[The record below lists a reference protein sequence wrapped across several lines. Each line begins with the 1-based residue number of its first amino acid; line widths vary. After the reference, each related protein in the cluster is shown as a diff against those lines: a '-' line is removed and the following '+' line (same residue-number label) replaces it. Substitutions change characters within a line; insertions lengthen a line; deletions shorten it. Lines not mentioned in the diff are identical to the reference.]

1 MALNFSS
8 PNWLKAGKWL
18 LPSSAFIYLFS
29 LFFPWVSDPPNDP
42 DGSWGLALHAAFE
55 HHLQFG
61 RDLVFTFGPWGFL
74 YGGYNPPTFPIAVM
88 VCTLL
93 AFAFWWAGWRVACH
107 FSTNKLFAWF
117 WFIGFAG
124 IAGMRV
130 EQNFDVRM
138 VGWTL
143 LLLFLYFFVED
154 RPISA
159 RQVLLVVLSGM
170 LALTKFT
177 GMIGVTAVVVVIAAD
192 NVFRRR
198 RFPWIVPLFAASI
211 LFFWI
216 VAGQSP
222 SLLWP
227 YLRYSWVLADG
238 YTEAMMWTT
247 AGEIEDMGW
256 LLVATATLIAA
267 TGYAAWVRR
276 RFFGIFPVIGLGA
289 ILFLNFK
296 HVCVRHDQTHEIIGA
311 LQLLLVTL
319 ACLAVTWPV
328 WQKNRWW
335 VWPANFLVLGGIGL
349 FCSSTFNRGYR
360 EAHVPEERL
369 WVDFAW
375 TLNIKNILAPAK
387 LLRDPAHLRK
397 IYGNNL
403 AEVRMKFPLPPIEG
417 GVDVYPWNQ
426 AVLIA
431 HDLRYDPRPVIQSY
445 SAYAPE
451 LAELNAAHLR
461 SAHAPDNILFDIHPL
476 NNNFPSLEDGLSWPE
491 LLTRY
496 DVKDTAGIFMLLKRS
511 ATPREFHLQPFADL
525 PVHFGEPIR
534 LPATNNGPLWAELE
548 INKSVLGSAVST
560 LYKPPMLTLA
570 VSLRDGRQLDFRLVP
585 GMARSGFLL
594 SPLIENNRSFVSL
607 AAVDGGRDLTG
618 LEVTVM
624 TISAVTASGSTRCYQ
639 SPMRLRLYQLD
650 YPRQD
655 LKEMTVE
662 SATQSLPPPPTVR
675 QDKFNRRRKEL
686 L

>member
-8 PNWLKAGKWL
+8 SNWLKAGKWL

-29 LFFPWVSDPPNDP
+29 LFFPWVSGPPFRID
-42 DGSWGLALHAAFE
+42 DSWQLALHVVFE

-61 RDLVFTFGPWGFL
+61 RDLVINFGPWGFL
-74 YGGYNPPTFPIAVM
+74 YGGYYPPTFPIAVM
-88 VCTLL
+88 GWTLL
-93 AFAFWWAGWRVACH
+93 AFVFWWAGWRVACH
-107 FSTNKLFAWF
+107 FSANKLFAWF

-130 EQNFDVRM
+130 EQSVDVRM

-154 RPISA
+154 RPLSA

-177 GMIGVTAVVVVIAAD
+177 GTIGLTAVVVVIAAD

-216 VAGQSP
+216 VAGQSL

-227 YLRYSWVLADG
+227 FLRYSWVLAGG
-238 YTEAMMWTT
+238 YTEAMMCTA

-256 LLVATATLIAA
+256 LLVATATLIAV

-276 RFFGIFPVIGLGA
+276 RFFGVFPVIGLGA

-296 HVCVRHDQTHEIIGA
+296 HVCGRYDQVHEVTGA
-311 LQLLLVTL
+311 LGLLLVTL

-328 WQKNRWW
+328 WRKNRWW
-335 VWPANFLVLGGIGL
+335 VWPAYFLALGGIGL

-360 EAHVPEERL
+360 EAHHPEERL

-375 TLNIKNILAPAK
+375 TLNIKNILAPAR
-387 LLRDPAHLRK
+387 LLRDPAHLQK
-397 IYGNNL
+397 IYGKNL
-403 AEVRMKFPLPPIEG
+403 AEVRMKFPMPRIEG

-426 AVLIA
+426 AALIA
-431 HDLRYDPRPVIQSY
+431 HDLQYDPRPVMS
-445 SAYAPE
+445 SLLTYAPE

-461 SAHAPDNILFDIHPL
+461 SAHAPDNILFDIYPM

-496 DVKDTAGIFMLLKRS
+496 DVQEVTGQFVILKRS
-511 ATPREFHLQPFADL
+511 SRPREYHLSPLADV
-525 PVHFGEPIR
+525 PVR
-534 LPATNNGPLWAELE
+534 LGRPVTVVTNDGPLWAELE
-548 INKSVLGSAVST
+548 INQTFWGAVVAT
-560 LYKPPMLTLA
+560 LYKPPALKLT
-570 VSLRDGRQLDFRLVP
+570 VSLQDGRQLVFQVVP
-585 GMARSGFLL
+585 GMVRSGFLL
-594 SPLIENNRSFVSL
+594 SPLIQDKASFVLLNSP
-607 AAVDGGRDLTG
+607 GGWRNLTG
-618 LEVTVM
+618 LQIKSM
-624 TISAVTASGSTRCYQ
+624 TIFAATQSGSTPCYR
-639 SPMRLRLYQLD
+639 SPLRLRLYRLD
-650 YPRQD
+650 MSDRI
-655 LKEMTVE
+655 
-662 SATQSLPPPPTVR
+662 
-675 QDKFNRRRKEL
+675 
-686 L
+686 

>member
-8 PNWLKAGKWL
+8 SNWLKAGKWL

-29 LFFPWVSDPPNDP
+29 LFFPWVSGPPFRID
-42 DGSWGLALHAAFE
+42 DSWQLALHVVFE

-61 RDLVFTFGPWGFL
+61 RDLVINFGPWGFL
-74 YGGYNPPTFPIAVM
+74 YGGYYPPTFPIAVM
-88 VCTLL
+88 GWTLL
-93 AFAFWWAGWRVACH
+93 AFVFWWAGWRVACH
-107 FSTNKLFAWF
+107 FSANKLFAWF

-130 EQNFDVRM
+130 EQSVDVRM

-154 RPISA
+154 RPLSA

-177 GMIGVTAVVVVIAAD
+177 SMIGLTAVVVVIAAD

-216 VAGQSP
+216 VAGQSL

-227 YLRYSWVLADG
+227 FLRYSWVLAGG
-238 YTEAMMWTT
+238 YTEAMMCTA

-256 LLVATATLIAA
+256 LLMATATLIAV

-296 HVCVRHDQTHEIIGA
+296 HVCVRYDPTHEIIGA
-311 LQLLLVTL
+311 LELLLVTL

-328 WQKNRWW
+328 WPKNRWW
-335 VWPANFLVLGGIGL
+335 VWPANILAVGGMGL

-360 EAHVPEERL
+360 EAHHPEERL

-375 TLNIKNILAPAK
+375 TLNIKNILAPAR
-387 LLRDPAHLRK
+387 LLRDPAHLQK
-397 IYGNNL
+397 IYGKNL
-403 AEVRMKFPLPPIEG
+403 AEVRMKFPMPRIEG

-426 AVLIA
+426 AALIA
-431 HDLRYDPRPVIQSY
+431 HDLQYDPRPVMS
-445 SAYAPE
+445 SLLTYAPE

-461 SAHAPDNILFDIHPL
+461 SAHAPDNILFDINPM

-496 DVKDTAGIFMLLKRS
+496 DVQEVTGQFVILKRS
-511 ATPREFHLQPFADL
+511 SRPREYHLSPLADV
-525 PVHFGEPIR
+525 PVR
-534 LPATNNGPLWAELE
+534 LGRPVTVVTNDGPLWAELE
-548 INKSVLGSAVST
+548 INQTFWGAVVAT
-560 LYKPPMLTLA
+560 LYKPPALKLT
-570 VSLRDGRQLDFRLVP
+570 VSLQDGRQLVFQVVP

-594 SPLIENNRSFVSL
+594 SPLIQDKASFVLLNSP
-607 AAVDGGRDLTG
+607 GGWRNLTG
-618 LEVTVM
+618 LQIKSM
-624 TISAVTASGSTRCYQ
+624 TIFAATQSGSTPCYR
-639 SPMRLRLYQLD
+639 SPLRLRLYRLD
-650 YPRQD
+650 MPDRI
-655 LKEMTVE
+655 
-662 SATQSLPPPPTVR
+662 
-675 QDKFNRRRKEL
+675 
-686 L
+686 

>member
-8 PNWLKAGKWL
+8 SNWLKAGKWL

-29 LFFPWVSDPPNDP
+29 LFFPWVSGPPFRID
-42 DGSWGLALHAAFE
+42 DSWQLALHVVFE

-61 RDLVFTFGPWGFL
+61 RDLVINFGPWGFL
-74 YGGYNPPTFPIAVM
+74 YGGYYPPTFPIAVM
-88 VCTLL
+88 GWTLL
-93 AFAFWWAGWRVACH
+93 AFVFWWAGWRVACH
-107 FSTNKLFAWF
+107 FSANKLFAWF

-130 EQNFDVRM
+130 EQSVDVRM

-154 RPISA
+154 RPLSA

-177 GMIGVTAVVVVIAAD
+177 GTIGLTAVVVVIAAD

-216 VAGQSP
+216 VAGQSL

-227 YLRYSWVLADG
+227 FLRYSWVLAGG
-238 YTEAMMWTT
+238 YTEAMMCTA

-256 LLVATATLIAA
+256 LLVATATLIAV

-276 RFFGIFPVIGLGA
+276 RFFGVFPVIGLGA

-296 HVCVRHDQTHEIIGA
+296 HVCGRYDQVHEVTGA
-311 LQLLLVTL
+311 LGLLLVTL

-328 WQKNRWW
+328 WRKNRWW
-335 VWPANFLVLGGIGL
+335 VWPAYFLALGGIGL

-360 EAHVPEERL
+360 EAHHPEERL

-375 TLNIKNILAPAK
+375 TLNIKNILAPAR
-387 LLRDPAHLRK
+387 LLRDPAHLQK
-397 IYGNNL
+397 IYGKNL
-403 AEVRMKFPLPPIEG
+403 AEVRMKFPMPRIEG

-426 AVLIA
+426 AALIA
-431 HDLRYDPRPVIQSY
+431 HDLQYDPRPVMS
-445 SAYAPE
+445 SLLTYAPE

-461 SAHAPDNILFDIHPL
+461 SAHAPDNILFDIYPM

-496 DVKDTAGIFMLLKRS
+496 DVQEVTGQFVILKRS
-511 ATPREFHLQPFADL
+511 SRPREYHLSPLADV
-525 PVHFGEPIR
+525 PVR
-534 LPATNNGPLWAELE
+534 LGRPVTVVTNDGPLWAELE
-548 INKSVLGSAVST
+548 INQTFWGAVVAT
-560 LYKPPMLTLA
+560 LYKPPALKLT
-570 VSLRDGRQLDFRLVP
+570 VSLQDGRQLVFQVVP
-585 GMARSGFLL
+585 GMVRSGFLL
-594 SPLIENNRSFVSL
+594 SPLIQDKASFVLLNSP
-607 AAVDGGRDLTG
+607 GGWRNLTG
-618 LEVTVM
+618 LQIKSM
-624 TISAVTASGSTRCYQ
+624 TIFAATQSGSTPCYR
-639 SPMRLRLYQLD
+639 SPLRLRLYRLD
-650 YPRQD
+650 MPDRI
-655 LKEMTVE
+655 
-662 SATQSLPPPPTVR
+662 
-675 QDKFNRRRKEL
+675 
-686 L
+686 

>member
-8 PNWLKAGKWL
+8 PNWSKAGKWL
-18 LPSSAFIYLFS
+18 LPSSAFIYVFS
-29 LFFPWVSDPPNDP
+29 LFFPWVSGPPIDP

-61 RDLVFTFGPWGFL
+61 RELVFTFGPWGFL
-74 YGGYNPPTFPIAVM
+74 YCGYGPPTFPIAVM
-88 VCTLL
+88 VCALL
-93 AFAFWWAGWRVACH
+93 AFGFWWAGWRVACH

-143 LLLFLYFFVED
+143 LLLLLYFFVED
-154 RPISA
+154 RPLSA
-159 RQVLLVVLSGM
+159 RQVLMVVLSGM
-170 LALTKFT
+170 MALTKFT

-211 LFFWI
+211 LFFWML
-216 VAGQSP
+216 AGQSL

-227 YLRYSWVLADG
+227 FLRYSWVLADG

-247 AGEIEDMGW
+247 ARELGDMGW
-256 LLVATATLIAA
+256 LLVFSAMLIAV
-267 TGYAAWVRR
+267 TGYAAWMRR

-296 HVCVRHDQTHEIIGA
+296 HVCVRYDPAHEIIGA
-311 LQLLLVTL
+311 LELLLVTL
-319 ACLAVTWPV
+319 AGLAVTWPV
-328 WQKNRWW
+328 WPKNRWW
-335 VWPANFLVLGGIGL
+335 VWPANILALGGIGL
-349 FCSSTFNRGYR
+349 FCSSTFHRGYG
-360 EAHVPEERL
+360 EAHHPDERL

-387 LLRDPAHLRK
+387 LLCDPAHLQQ
-397 IYGNNL
+397 IYGKNL
-403 AEVRMKFPLPPIEG
+403 AEVRMRFPMPPIAG
-417 GVDVYPWNQ
+417 GVDVYSWNQ

-431 HDLRYDPRPVIQSY
+431 HDLQYNPRPILQSY
-445 SAYAPE
+445 SVYAPE

-461 SAHAPDNILFDIHPL
+461 SAQAPDNILFDIDPL

-496 DVKDTAGIFMLLKRS
+496 DVKDVTDQFVILKRS
-511 ATPREFHLQPFADL
+511 SRPREYHLTPLADV
-525 PVHFGEPIR
+525 PVRLGEPVTVV
-534 LPATNNGPLWAELE
+534 TNDGPLWAELE
-548 INKSVLGSAVST
+548 INKTFWGAVVAT
-560 LYKPPMLTLA
+560 LYKPPALQLT
-570 VSLRDGRQLDFRLVP
+570 VSLRDGRQLFFQLVP

-594 SPLIENNRSFVSL
+594 SPLIKNNRSFVSL

-618 LEVTVM
+618 LEVTAM
-624 TISAVTASGSTRCYQ
+624 TVSAVTASGSTRCYQ
-639 SPMRLRLYQLD
+639 SPMRLRLYHLD

-655 LKEMTVE
+655 LRKMTGE
-662 SATQSLPPPPTVR
+662 SATQSLPPAANNPAR
-675 QDKFNRRRKEL
+675 
-686 L
+686 

>member
-8 PNWLKAGKWL
+8 THWSKAGRWL
-18 LPSSAFIYLFS
+18 LPSSAFIYVFS
-29 LFFPWVSDPPNDP
+29 LFFPWVSGPPTDP

-61 RDLVFTFGPWGFL
+61 RELVFTFGPWGFL
-74 YGGYNPPTFPIAVM
+74 YGGYGPPTFPIAVM
-88 VCTLL
+88 VCALL
-93 AFAFWWAGWRVACH
+93 AFGFWWAGWRVACH

-143 LLLFLYFFVED
+143 LLLLLYFFVED
-154 RPISA
+154 RPLSA
-159 RQVLLVVLSGM
+159 RQVWMVVLSGM

-211 LFFWI
+211 LFFWML
-216 VAGQSP
+216 AGQSL

-227 YLRYSWVLADG
+227 FLRYSWVLADG

-247 AGEIEDMGW
+247 AGELGDMGW
-256 LLVATATLIAA
+256 LLVFSAMLIAV
-267 TGYAAWVRR
+267 TGYAAWMRR

-296 HVCVRHDQTHEIIGA
+296 HVCVRYDPAHEIIGA
-311 LQLLLVTL
+311 LELLLVTL
-319 ACLAVTWPV
+319 AGLAATWPV
-328 WQKNRWW
+328 WPKNRWW
-335 VWPANFLVLGGIGL
+335 VWPANILALGGIGL
-349 FCSSTFNRGYR
+349 FCSSTFHRGYR
-360 EAHVPEERL
+360 EAHHPDERL

-387 LLRDPAHLRK
+387 LLRDPAHLQK
-397 IYGNNL
+397 TYGKNL
-403 AEVRMKFPLPPIEG
+403 AEVRRRFPMPPIEG
-417 GVDVYPWNQ
+417 GVDVYPWNL

-431 HDLRYDPRPVIQSY
+431 HGLQYDPRPILQSY
-445 SAYAPE
+445 SVYTPE

-461 SAHAPDNILFDIHPL
+461 SSQAPDNILFDIDPL

-496 DVKDTAGIFMLLKRS
+496 DVTDVTDQFVILKRS
-511 ATPREFHLQPFADL
+511 SRPREYHLTSLADV
-525 PVHFGEPIR
+525 PVRLGEPVTVV
-534 LPATNNGPLWAELE
+534 TNDGPLWARLE
-548 INKSVLGSAVST
+548 INKTFWGTAVT
-560 LYKPPMLTLA
+560 TFYKPPALKLT
-570 VSLRDGRQLDFRLVP
+570 VFLRDGRQLVFQVVP

-594 SPLIENNRSFVSL
+594 SPLIKNNRSFVSL
-607 AAVDGGRDLTG
+607 AAVDGGRDLAG
-618 LEVTVM
+618 LEVTAM
-624 TISAVTASGSTRCYQ
+624 TVSAVTASGSTRCYQ
-639 SPMRLRLYQLD
+639 SPMRLRLYHLD
-650 YPRQD
+650 YLRQD
-655 LKEMTVE
+655 LRKMTAE
-662 SATQSLPPPPTVR
+662 STTQPLPQPANSPAR
-675 QDKFNRRRKEL
+675 
-686 L
+686 

>member
-8 PNWLKAGKWL
+8 SNWLKAGKWL

-29 LFFPWVSDPPNDP
+29 LFFPWVSGPPFRID
-42 DGSWGLALHAAFE
+42 DSWQLALHVVFE

-61 RDLVFTFGPWGFL
+61 RDLVINFGPWGFL
-74 YGGYNPPTFPIAVM
+74 YGGYYPPTFPIAVM
-88 VCTLL
+88 GWTLL
-93 AFAFWWAGWRVACH
+93 AFVFWWAGWRVACH
-107 FSTNKLFAWF
+107 FSANKLFAWF

-130 EQNFDVRM
+130 EQSVDVRM

-154 RPISA
+154 RPLSA

-177 GMIGVTAVVVVIAAD
+177 SMIGLTAVVVVIAAD

-216 VAGQSP
+216 VAGQSL

-227 YLRYSWVLADG
+227 FLRYSWVLADG
-238 YTEAMMWTT
+238 YTEAMMCTT

-256 LLVATATLIAA
+256 LLVATATLIAV

-276 RFFGIFPVIGLGA
+276 RFFGVFPVIGLGA

-296 HVCVRHDQTHEIIGA
+296 HVCGRYDQVHEVTGA
-311 LQLLLVTL
+311 LGLLLVTL

-328 WQKNRWW
+328 WRKNRWW
-335 VWPANFLVLGGIGL
+335 VWPAYFLALGGIGL

-360 EAHVPEERL
+360 EAHHPEERL

-375 TLNIKNILAPAK
+375 TLNTKNILVPAK
-387 LLRDPAHLRK
+387 LLRDPAHLQK
-397 IYGNNL
+397 IHGENL
-403 AEVRMKFPLPPIEG
+403 AEVRMKFPMPRIEG

-426 AVLIA
+426 AALIA
-431 HDLRYDPRPVIQSY
+431 HDLQYDPRPVIQSY
-445 SAYAPE
+445 SVYAPE

-461 SAHAPDNILFDIHPL
+461 SAHAPDNILFDIYPM

-496 DVKDTAGIFMLLKRS
+496 DVQEVTGQFVILKRS
-511 ATPREFHLQPFADL
+511 SRPREYHLSPLADV
-525 PVHFGEPIR
+525 PVRLGEPVTVV
-534 LPATNNGPLWAELE
+534 TNDGPLWAELE
-548 INKSVLGSAVST
+548 INQTFWGAVVAT
-560 LYKPPMLTLA
+560 LYKPPALKLT
-570 VSLRDGRQLDFRLVP
+570 VSLQDGRQLVFQVVP
-585 GMARSGFLL
+585 GMVRSGFLL
-594 SPLIENNRSFVSL
+594 SPLIQDKASFVLLNSP
-607 AAVDGGRDLTG
+607 GGWRNLTG
-618 LEVTVM
+618 LQIKSM
-624 TISAVTASGSTRCYQ
+624 TIFAATQSGSTPCYR
-639 SPMRLRLYQLD
+639 SPLRLRLYRLD
-650 YPRQD
+650 MPDRI
-655 LKEMTVE
+655 
-662 SATQSLPPPPTVR
+662 
-675 QDKFNRRRKEL
+675 
-686 L
+686 

>member
-8 PNWLKAGKWL
+8 SNWLKAGKWL

-29 LFFPWVSDPPNDP
+29 LFFPWVSGPPFRID
-42 DGSWGLALHAAFE
+42 DSWQLALHVVFE

-61 RDLVFTFGPWGFL
+61 RDLVINFGPWGFL
-74 YGGYNPPTFPIAVM
+74 YGGYYPPTFPIAVM
-88 VCTLL
+88 GWTLL
-93 AFAFWWAGWRVACH
+93 AFVFWWAGWRVACH
-107 FSTNKLFAWF
+107 FSANKLFAWF

-130 EQNFDVRM
+130 EQSVDVRM

-177 GMIGVTAVVVVIAAD
+177 SMIGLTAVVVVIAAD

-216 VAGQSP
+216 VAGQSL

-227 YLRYSWVLADG
+227 FLRYSWVLAGG
-238 YTEAMMWTT
+238 YTEAMMCTA

-256 LLVATATLIAA
+256 LLMATATLIAV

-296 HVCVRHDQTHEIIGA
+296 HVCVRYDPTHEIIGA
-311 LQLLLVTL
+311 LELLLVTL

-328 WQKNRWW
+328 WPKNRWW
-335 VWPANFLVLGGIGL
+335 VWPANILAVGGMGL

-360 EAHVPEERL
+360 EAHHPEERL

-375 TLNIKNILAPAK
+375 TLNIKNILAPAR
-387 LLRDPAHLRK
+387 LLHDPAHLQK
-397 IYGNNL
+397 IYGKNL
-403 AEVRMKFPLPPIEG
+403 AEVRMKFPMPRIEG

-426 AVLIA
+426 AALIA
-431 HDLRYDPRPVIQSY
+431 HDLQYDPRPVMS
-445 SAYAPE
+445 SLLTYAPE

-461 SAHAPDNILFDIHPL
+461 SAHAPDNILFDINPM

-496 DVKDTAGIFMLLKRS
+496 DVQEVTGQFVILKRS
-511 ATPREFHLQPFADL
+511 SRPREYHLSPLADV
-525 PVHFGEPIR
+525 PVR
-534 LPATNNGPLWAELE
+534 LGRPVTVVTNDGPLWAELE
-548 INKSVLGSAVST
+548 INQTFWGAVVAT
-560 LYKPPMLTLA
+560 LYKPPALKLT
-570 VSLRDGRQLDFRLVP
+570 VSLQDGRQLVFQVVP

-594 SPLIENNRSFVSL
+594 SPLIQDKASFVLLNSP
-607 AAVDGGRDLTG
+607 GGWRNLTG
-618 LEVTVM
+618 LQIKSM
-624 TISAVTASGSTRCYQ
+624 TIFAATQSGSTPCYR
-639 SPMRLRLYQLD
+639 SPLRLRLYRLD
-650 YPRQD
+650 MPDRI
-655 LKEMTVE
+655 
-662 SATQSLPPPPTVR
+662 
-675 QDKFNRRRKEL
+675 
-686 L
+686 

>member
-1 MALNFSS
+1 MPLSFPPSH
-8 PNWLKAGKWL
+8 WLKAGKWL

-29 LFFPWVSDPPNDP
+29 LFFPWVFGPPINP
-42 DGSWGLALHAAFE
+42 DGSWELALPTAFE

-74 YGGYNPPTFPIAVM
+74 YRGYYPPTFPIAVM
-88 VCTLL
+88 VWTLF
-93 AFAFWWAGWRVACH
+93 AFVFWWAGWRVACH
-107 FSTNKLFAWF
+107 FSANKFLAWF

-130 EQNFDVRM
+130 EQTFDVRM

-159 RQVLLVVLSGM
+159 RQVLLVVSSGM

-177 GMIGVTAVVVVIAAD
+177 VLIGMTAVVVVIAAD

-211 LFFWI
+211 LFFWL
-216 VAGQSP
+216 VAGQSL
-222 SLLWP
+222 SLFWP
-227 YLRYSWVLADG
+227 FLRHSWMLTSG
-238 YTEAMMWTT
+238 YTAAMMCTA

-256 LLVATATLIAA
+256 RLLATATLIAM

-296 HVCVRHDQTHEIIGA
+296 HVFVRYDPAHRITGA
-311 LQLLLVTL
+311 LELLLVTL

-328 WQKNRWW
+328 WKKNRWW
-335 VWPANFLVLGGIGL
+335 VWLANILALGGIGL
-349 FCSSTFNRGYR
+349 YCSSSFNRGYR

-369 WVDFAW
+369 WVAFAW
-375 TLNIKNILAPAK
+375 TLNINNILAPAK
-387 LLRDPAHLRK
+387 LLHDPAHLRT

-403 AEVRMKFPLPPIEG
+403 AKVRMRFPLPPIEG

-426 AVLIA
+426 AALFA
-431 HDLRYDPRPVIQSY
+431 HDLQYDPRPVIQSY
-445 SAYAPE
+445 SVFAPE

-461 SAHAPDNILFDIHPL
+461 SAHAPDNILFDIDPL

-496 DVKDTAGIFMLLKRS
+496 DVQGVTDQFVILKRS
-511 ATPREFHLQPFADL
+511 SRPREYHLTPLADVPICL
-525 PVHFGEPIR
+525 GEPMTMV
-534 LPATNNGPLWAELE
+534 TNDGPLWAELE
-548 INKSVLGSAVST
+548 IHQTFWGAVMAT
-560 LYKPPMLTLA
+560 LYKPPALNLT
-570 VSLRDGRQLDFRLVP
+570 VSLQEGRQLFFQVVP
-585 GMARSGFLL
+585 GMARCGFLL
-594 SPLIENNRSFVSL
+594 SPLIQDKASFVWLNSP
-607 AAVDGGRDLTG
+607 GGWRNLTG
-618 LEVTVM
+618 LQIKAM
-624 TISAVTASGSTRCYQ
+624 TLSAATRSGSTACYQ
-639 SPMRLRLYQLD
+639 STLRLRLYHLD
-650 YPRQD
+650 YPRQE
-655 LKEMTVE
+655 LIRMTAG
-662 SATQSLPPPPTVR
+662 SAPPTIPSLPEKPGKT
-675 QDKFNRRRKEL
+675 N
-686 L
+686 